1 MLPTST
7 GIEETVFE
15 ALERDAVDV
24 LSRLEADASME
35 SFRSEYNRLFVFLKG
50 EKESR
55 KELESH
61 LGETK
66 ERLSNAEEMLGKTTR
81 REGDMAQEIAT
92 LRDQISLLEQ
102 CLSDRK
108 RHGEELEEEIRA
120 HNTEEGARSKPD
132 ADVNAN
138 ADDTCVTIALERSKS
153 SQLQLKNLEEEH
165 QRIKAEL
172 DAAKAELELRD
183 KAIQGLTTKVI
194 GIERIAREDK
204 RRHEELRSVNR
215 NQKKDIDALRG
226 QMKTREEEKREL
238 KKELELVRSRL
249 AKMEKEAGATAGAE
263 AAKAL
268 RAKPKSS
275 HTASPIRVPN
285 NEKGE
290 PMTVQELSR
299 ELVRTQHRLSKAE
312 CKVEALTL
320 EMESPS
326 AQNIHRW
333 RKLESSGNSDALEIL
348 QKNAS
353 LQKLLIK
360 KTDEASKKNGT
371 IAEQQKVIAELRSEI
386 SRHCS
391 RAERFDELSAY
402 QSSIALKDQQL
413 RSMAGELNMHQVIVE
428 DMKDENSI
436 LNRKL
441 LNMKR
446 LYFREKER
454 ALLSECGALDDTEYV
469 AHAGSSGSVMD
480 NAGAYSPSW
489 PTSAPPRSIRYKH
502 SEVMAKPAKGN
513 NICSKIFMGGGFGV
527 K

>member
-1 MLPTST
+1 M
-7 GIEETVFE
+7 
-15 ALERDAVDV
+15 ER
-24 LSRLEADASME
+24 
-35 SFRSEYNRLFVFLKG
+35 FRSEYKFLKR

-108 RHGEELEEEIRA
+108 SHVEELEEEEEIRA
-120 HNTEEGARSKPD
+120 HNTEEGAKSKPDVTVASEKEKVDEAMRDKSGEPTAKDD

-138 ADDTCVTIALERSKS
+138 ADDTCSITIALERSKS

-204 RRHEELRSVNR
+204 KRHEELRSANR

-249 AKMEKEAGATAGAE
+249 AKMEKEAATAGAE

-386 SRHCS
+386 SRHCN

-436 LNRKL
+436 LSRKL

-454 ALLSECGALDDTEYV
+454 ALLSECGALDDTENM
-469 AHAGSSGSVMD
+469 AHTGSVIN

-489 PTSAPPRSIRYKH
+489 PTSAPPIRYKH